1 MDINNSLLKNLKVL
15 YVEDEP
21 EVIQQMGFFLKKRVG
36 QLLIA
41 ENGQRGLELFK
52 ENLPDLIISDLKMP
66 VMDGLTMAREI
77 RSISDVPV
85 IITTAFADLDVILKA
100 VDIGIDNYLI
110 KPINVR
116 EMVAV
121 MEKAAKKILRNRGA
135 LAMIKSKALSSE
147 EKVHLEER
155 IKNAVAKFVKDRTGK
170 GPKTVKAF
178 IRADIIEIEIIEA
191 FTKLEKALLEYSKNT
206 SIVKYNREIFY
217 QDHEAEMVKLLLEI
231 LQWNVKLI
239 SVDVNVENDLNRLK
253 FTIS

>member
-1 MDINNSLLKNLKVL
+1 
-15 YVEDEP
+15 
-21 EVIQQMGFFLKKRVG
+21 
-36 QLLIA
+36 
-41 ENGQRGLELFK
+41 
-52 ENLPDLIISDLKMP
+52 
-66 VMDGLTMAREI
+66 
-77 RSISDVPV
+77 
-85 IITTAFADLDVILKA
+85 
-100 VDIGIDNYLI
+100 
-110 KPINVR
+110 
-116 EMVAV
+116 
-121 MEKAAKKILRNRGA
+121 
-135 LAMIKSKALSSE
+135 MIKSKALSSE